1 MKYIDAEKLKK
12 HIDNLESFSCISEEQ
27 DGFYSAISRIID
39 IIDSLQQEQKDAVE
53 ADAEVCKLTERVWI
67 TPIDEK
73 KFHQDVYDNFKA
85 GDKVRIIV
93 LKEGE

>member
-1 MKYIDAEKLKK
+1 MLAFVVVVQL
-12 HIDNLESFSCISEEQ
+12 LCMS
-27 DGFYSAISRIID
+27 
-39 IIDSLQQEQKDAVE
+39 DSLPCIMSDSFQQEQKDAVE